1 MKRYRLTESRLR
13 GMIKE
18 AVKSVLYEVKI
29 DGDPNER
36 LYGLEQN
43 LKSFDGGVSIEDDL
57 AEFIVD
63 NGLSI
68 GDLKQYSGIVNR
80 IDMNKLIMAIN
91 SYKKFLDDYER
102 SERANEYRA
111 WAEEQMSNM
120 GFGFEGD

>member
-1 MKRYRLTESRLR
+1 MARYRLTESRLR
-13 GMIKE
+13 GMIRE

>member
-13 GMIKE
+13 GMIRE
-18 AVKSVLYEVKI
+18 AVKSALYEVKI
-29 DGDPNER
+29 DGDPNE
-36 LYGLEQN
+36 LLHGLEQN

-68 GDLKQYSGIVNR
+68 GDIKQYSGIVNR

>member
-13 GMIKE
+13 GMIRE
-18 AVKSVLYEVKI
+18 AVKSALYEVKI
-29 DGDPNER
+29 DGNPNE
-36 LYGLEQN
+36 LLHGLEQN

-68 GDLKQYSGIVNR
+68 GDIKQYSGIVNR

-102 SERANEYRA
+102 SEKANEYRA